1 MGYSPWALKGS
12 VRHDEQLS
20 THICLQGVAL
30 VIWWG
35 GSGWYKD
42 ALNIARCVGPLVV
55 KRFEERKKKR
65 SHRILGT

>member
-1 MGYSPWALKGS
+1 MGHSPWALKGS

-20 THICLQGVAL
+20 TQICSAL

-42 ALNIARCVGPLVV
+42 ELNIARCVGPLVV

-65 SHRILGT
+65 SHGILGT